1 MAQLKEYALRFGEQQ
16 RLLGILTMPAQH
28 RAELPTI
35 IIPNTGIEH
44 RVGPNRLHVQ
54 LARALAAAGFAT
66 LRFDLGGL
74 GDSDPSPGRAADS
87 SQDLRDAANML
98 LARSLGPRFV
108 MIGLCSGAHD
118 VHQFS
123 KNSALV
129 MGALF
134 IDGYTFPTSRFKRR
148 RFFQRLMR
156 LHWKAAEQLPEFF
169 GNANHPMPELLPAF
183 FSEPKQSEVAADFTA
198 MLARGTHLAFLFTG
212 DVESEYNYAEQHFDA
227 FPMLKNRAEVWYQ
240 PATDHTLTR
249 RKSREGL
256 IRLIRD
262 WVARLKT

>member
-1 MAQLKEYALRFGEQQ
+1 MAQLKEHALRFGEQQ
-16 RLLGILTMPAQH
+16 RLLGILTVPAQ
-28 RAELPTI
+28 RNTALPTI

-54 LARALAAAGFAT
+54 LARALAASGFVT

-74 GDSDPSPGRAADS
+74 GDSKPSPGRAADS
-87 SQDLRDAANML
+87 SQDLQDAADL
-98 LARSLGPRFV
+98 LIARQLGPRFLL
-108 MIGLCSGAHD
+108 IGLCSGAHD

-123 KNSALV
+123 KNSDLV
-129 MGALF
+129 AAALF
-134 IDGYTFPTSRFKRR
+134 IDGYTYPTPRFKRR
-148 RFFQRLMR
+148 RFMQRLMR
-156 LHWKAAEQLPEFF
+156 LHWKAAEQIPELF
-169 GNANHPMPELLPAF
+169 GNGDQPTPELLPAF
-183 FSEPKQSEVAADFTA
+183 FTEPAHTEVASDFAA

-249 RKSREGL
+249 RRSREGL

-262 WVARLKT
+262 WVGRLKT